1 MLKRLFSTRGHA
13 LPTTTTN
20 DAGGRAY
27 AFSPEHAL
35 AQYAVTGTVHN
46 TFYATAEDQLS
57 TVLALAGA
65 VSPEFVAKTA
75 LYCRTRGF
83 MKDVPALLVAYLA
96 KADVKLMSA
105 VFPAVIDNGKMLR
118 SFVQIVRSGAIGRKS
133 LGTAPKR
140 AARTWFAS
148 RAPEVIFRQST
159 GQSPSMADVVKLV
172 RPSPSLASGEKDTM
186 REALYG
192 YLIGKEVDTG
202 ALPANVRAFEA
213 FKAAAAAGQ
222 TGADAEANV
231 PDVPFEMLTALSL
244 TKGHWKQIARN
255 MSWTQT
261 RMNLNTL
268 LRNGVLED
276 EELVRLVAARLANAG
291 SIRRA
296 RVFPYQ
302 LLAAF
307 RAAGAEM
314 PRAITVALEEA
325 LEIATENVPAVAGK
339 LYICPDVSGSM
350 TSSVTGYRKG
360 ATSAV
365 RCVDVAGL
373 LAASLLRRNPDAE
386 LLAFSDDVVKMPRP
400 LNPRD
405 TVMTNA
411 QYLASLP
418 SGGTACS
425 APLRHL
431 NAKGAK
437 GDLVVYVSDNQS
449 WADFARSPGATYTR
463 GTAMAE
469 EWERFRTRNPDAK
482 LALIDLQPNATTQV
496 QTRADVLNIGG
507 FSDAVFE
514 LLSLF
519 ANGRDRP
526 GRGAPGGRDPQPVVD
541 ELKPVPWS
549 AEEDG
554 RPRGLVE
561 CRRGLHRP
569 NRGLRATNPARIR
582 ACLGGP
588 TRSLF
593 ILVDRSSRGVAQSGL
608 ERSVRNR
615 EDAGSNPATPTEE
628 EDRHPVK
635 APCLRRHGA
644 HAVLDL
650 RSVRPR
656 RRCAAR
662 RTYAI
667 GNEERTRVRRPSAV
681 LPRDAKPGR

>member
-20 DAGGRAY
+20 EAGGRAY

-35 AQYAVTGTVHN
+35 AQYALTGTVHN

-75 LYCRTRGF
+75 LYCRTHGF

-118 SFVQIVRSGAIGRKS
+118 NFVQIVRSGAVGRKS

-159 GQSPSMADVVKLV
+159 GQSPSMADVLKLV
-172 RPSPSLASGEKDTM
+172 RPSPALASGAKDTM

-192 YLIGKEVDTG
+192 YLIGKDVDSA
-202 ALPANVRAFEA
+202 ALPPNVQAFET
-213 FKAAAAAGQ
+213 FKSD
-222 TGADAEANV
+222 TEASV

-244 TKGHWKQIARN
+244 TKEHWKQIART

-268 LRNGVLED
+268 LRNGVFED
-276 EELVRLVAARLANAG
+276 EEMVRLVEGRLKDAAA
-291 SIRRA
+291 IRRA
-296 RVFPYQ
+296 KAFPYQ

-307 RAAGAEM
+307 RAAGGEM
-314 PRAITVALEEA
+314 PRRITAALEDA
-325 LEIATENVPAVAGK
+325 LEIATENVPTITGK

-350 TSSVTGYRKG
+350 GSPVTGHRKG

-411 QYLASLP
+411 RYLASLP
-418 SGGTACS
+418 TGLAGRGTACS

-431 NAKGAK
+431 NEKGAR
-437 GDLVVYVSDNQS
+437 GDIVVVVSDNQS
-449 WADFARSPGATYTR
+449 WADFARSPGAASRTR

-469 EWERFRTRNPDAK
+469 EWERFRTRNPTAK
-482 LALIDLQPNATTQV
+482 LVLIDLQPNATTQV

-507 FSDAVFE
+507 FSDSVFV
-514 LLSLF
+514 LVSLF
-519 ANGRDRP
+519 ANGEV
-526 GRGAPGGRDPQPVVD
+526 GAG
-541 ELKPVPWS
+541 
-549 AEEDG
+549 AEH
-554 RPRGLVE
+554 LVE
-561 CRRGLHRP
+561 NIQSQSL
-569 NRGLRATNPARIR
+569 TN
-582 ACLGGP
+582 
-588 TRSLF
+588 
-593 ILVDRSSRGVAQSGL
+593 
-608 ERSVRNR
+608 
-615 EDAGSNPATPTEE
+615 
-628 EDRHPVK
+628 
-635 APCLRRHGA
+635 
-644 HAVLDL
+644 
-650 RSVRPR
+650 
-656 RRCAAR
+656 
-662 RTYAI
+662 
-667 GNEERTRVRRPSAV
+667 
-681 LPRDAKPGR
+681 